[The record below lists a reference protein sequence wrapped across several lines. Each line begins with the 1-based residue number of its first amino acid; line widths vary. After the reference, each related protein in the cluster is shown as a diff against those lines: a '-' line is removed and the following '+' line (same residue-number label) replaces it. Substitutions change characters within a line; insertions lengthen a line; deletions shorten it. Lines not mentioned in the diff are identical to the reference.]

1 MEQQDVGK
9 EVAEALRRYG
19 FYIFSRDKQEAVRE
33 VLRELGELRVLVKV
47 RGYGEGSEYF
57 ILEVDRAAFE
67 PSCRSRCTRNGVL
80 LESCYVKCLLES
92 SRNVVEKVV
101 TALTARGSRG
111 EAGNTSPYRPR
122 DE

>member
-1 MEQQDVGK
+1 MEQRDVRR
-9 EVAEALRRYG
+9 ELAEALRRYG

-33 VLRELGELRVLVKV
+33 VLRDLGELRVLVKV
-47 RGYGEGSEYF
+47 RGYSEGSEYF
-57 ILEVDRAAFE
+57 ILEVDRAALE

-101 TALTARGSRG
+101 AVLTARGSRG
-111 EAGNTSPYRPR
+111 EAGNTRPHGPR